1 MDRIRRHALGDR
13 LFHWVTA
20 LSVLVLMATAFLP
33 IIGIKF
39 PWVTAHWVAG
49 LVLTLAVVFH
59 VIRSLIWQ
67 WFRYIWFGLRDLR
80 EMIAAVTWFLGL
92 RRQPPA
98 KPGKYSPAQKLMPHA
113 AALLVLMTVATGL
126 PMMVKVD
133 TPFWERD
140 PYWLE
145 AGTWGVI
152 YVLHDLGALILLSVV
167 MIHVYFALRPEKLMY
182 LRAMIRGWMSREEY
196 LAEHDPERWS
206 GDD

>member
-1 MDRIRRHALGDR
+1 MDRIRRHALADR
-13 LFHWVTA
+13 VFHWVTA

-39 PWVTAHWVAG
+39 PWVTAHWIAG

-80 EMIAAVTWFLGL
+80 EMIGTVTWFLGL
-92 RRQPPA
+92 GRQPPA
-98 KPGKYSPAQKLMPHA
+98 KPGKYSPAQKLMHHA

-167 MIHVYFALRPEKLMY
+167 MIHIYFALRPEKLMY